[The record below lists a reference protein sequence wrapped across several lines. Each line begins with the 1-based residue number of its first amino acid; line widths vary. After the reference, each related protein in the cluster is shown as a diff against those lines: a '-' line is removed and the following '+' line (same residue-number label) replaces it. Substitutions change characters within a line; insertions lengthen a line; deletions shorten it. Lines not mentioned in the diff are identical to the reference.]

1 MMKKCTL
8 QQIDVLREISSK
20 TFYETF
26 HDSND
31 AQTMQT
37 YLNNAFS
44 PKQMEKELLHPH
56 STFYVYEV
64 DGQVVGYLKLNERDA
79 QTEKMNP
86 DALEIE
92 RIYVLKSFQKR
103 GIGKIMLEKAIT
115 LAHNRPIWLGV
126 WEKNPNAIAF
136 YEKMGF
142 KKTGEHI
149 FQMGDEQQTD
159 WIMTRFN

>member
-92 RIYVLKSFQKR
+92 RIYVLKSFQNVA
-103 GIGKIMLEKAIT
+103 LEK
-115 LAHNRPIWLGV
+115 
-126 WEKNPNAIAF
+126 
-136 YEKMGF
+136 
-142 KKTGEHI
+142 
-149 FQMGDEQQTD
+149 
-159 WIMTRFN
+159 